1 MNPFRRW
8 GHSNMNYNK
17 AEFEKSYGI
26 SSQLPPSDITEI
38 AFAGRSNVGKSS
50 LLNKLFNRKSLARVS
65 SVPGK
70 TITIN
75 FYDVDGYK
83 FVDLPGYGY
92 AKLSKS
98 ERDRFGELMEG
109 YFQSGRN
116 IKLVVQ
122 LVDMRH
128 KPSQDDFGMIEFMK
142 QMNIP
147 FIVVCTKA
155 DKLKVKEFK
164 KREQEIKEELSMVD
178 SDLIIP
184 FSSQNG
190 LGLDK
195 IKMLIEKSLTD

>member
-1 MNPFRRW
+1 
-8 GHSNMNYNK
+8 MNYNLAK
-17 AEFEKSYGI
+17 FEKAYGI
-26 SSQLPPSDITEI
+26 FEQLPESKESEI
-38 AFAGRSNVGKSS
+38 VFSGRSNVGKSS

-75 FYDVDGYK
+75 FYDVDGVK

-98 ERDRFGELMEG
+98 EKERFAGLMEG
-109 YFQSGRN
+109 YFNSDRN

-128 KPSQDDFGMIEFMK
+128 KPSADDYAMISFLQEM
-142 QMNIP
+142 QIP

-155 DKLKVKEFK
+155 DKLKVKEFQ
-164 KREQEIKEELSMVD
+164 KRSAELLSELENVD
-178 SDLIIP
+178 ENVIIP

-190 LGLDK
+190 LGADK
-195 IKMLIEKSLTD
+195 IKQLIENSL

>member
-1 MNPFRRW
+1 
-8 GHSNMNYNK
+8 MNYNK
-17 AEFEKSYGI
+17 VEFEKAFGI
-26 SSQLPPSDITEI
+26 SSQLPISEIPEI

-70 TITIN
+70 TITVN

-83 FVDLPGYGY
+83 FIDLPGYGY
-92 AKLSKS
+92 AKISKQ
-98 ERDRFGELMEG
+98 EKARFGELMEG

-128 KPSQDDFGMIEFMK
+128 KASADDFAMIDFMK
-142 QMNIP
+142 QMQIP
-147 FIVVCTKA
+147 FIIVMTKS
-155 DKLKVKEFK
+155 DKLKVNAYK
-164 KREQEIKEELSMVD
+164 KRMEEAKQELAVAGD
-178 SDLIIP
+178 VPIIP

-190 LGLDK
+190 EGVEK
-195 IKMLIEKSLTD
+195 VKKYIESSLMG

>member
-1 MNPFRRW
+1 
-8 GHSNMNYNK
+8 MNYNK

-26 SSQLPPSDITEI
+26 SSQLPPSNITEI

-155 DKLKVKEFK
+155 DKLKVKELK

>member
-1 MNPFRRW
+1 
-8 GHSNMNYNK
+8 MNYNK
-17 AEFEKSYGI
+17 AEFERAFGI
-26 SSQLPPSDITEI
+26 SGQLPPSEVPEI

-70 TITIN
+70 TIKIN

-92 AKLSKS
+92 AKLSKT

-128 KPSQDDFGMIEFMK
+128 KPSQDDYGMIDFMQ
-142 QMNIP
+142 QMDIP

-164 KREQEIKEELSMVD
+164 RREKEIKEELSMVD
-178 SDLIIP
+178 ENLIIP
-184 FSSQNG
+184 FSSQSG
-190 LGLDK
+190 LGLDTV
-195 IKMLIEKSLTD
+195 KMLIEKSLGA

>member
-1 MNPFRRW
+1 
-8 GHSNMNYNK
+8 MNYNLAK
-17 AEFEKSYGI
+17 FERAYGI
-26 SSQLPPSDITEI
+26 FEQLPESKESEI
-38 AFAGRSNVGKSS
+38 VFSGRSNVGKSS

-75 FYDVDGYK
+75 FYDVDGVK

-98 ERDRFGELMEG
+98 EKERFAGLMEG
-109 YFQSGRN
+109 YFNSDRN

-128 KPSQDDFGMIEFMK
+128 KPSADDYAMISFLQEM
-142 QMNIP
+142 QIP

-155 DKLKVKEFK
+155 DKLKVKEFQ
-164 KREQEIKEELSMVD
+164 KRSNELLSELENVD
-178 SDLIIP
+178 ENVIIP

-190 LGLDK
+190 LGADK
-195 IKMLIEKSLTD
+195 IKHLIENSL

>member
-1 MNPFRRW
+1 
-8 GHSNMNYNK
+8 MNYNK

-128 KPSQDDFGMIEFMK
+128 KPSQNDFGMIDFMK

>member
-1 MNPFRRW
+1 
-8 GHSNMNYNK
+8 MNYNK
-17 AEFEKSYGI
+17 AEFEKAFGI
-26 SSQLPPSDITEI
+26 SSQLPQSISPEI
-38 AFAGRSNVGKSS
+38 AFSGRSNVGKSS

-75 FYDVDGYK
+75 FYNVDDCK

-92 AKLSKS
+92 AKLSKT

-128 KPSQDDFGMIEFMK
+128 KPSQDDFGMIDFMQ

-147 FIVVCTKA
+147 FIIACTKA

-164 KREQEIKEELSMVD
+164 KREREIKQELNMVD
-178 SDLIIP
+178 EGLIVP
-184 FSSQNG
+184 FSSQTG
-190 LGLDK
+190 LGLDN
-195 IKMLIEKSLTD
+195 IKMLIEKSLEQ

>member
-1 MNPFRRW
+1 
-8 GHSNMNYNK
+8 MNYNK
-17 AEFEKSYGI
+17 AEFERAFGI
-26 SSQLPPSDITEI
+26 SGQLPPSEVPEI

-128 KPSQDDFGMIEFMK
+128 KPSQDDYGMIDFMQ
-142 QMNIP
+142 QMDIP

-164 KREQEIKEELSMVD
+164 RREKEIKQELSMVD
-178 SDLIIP
+178 ENLIIP
-184 FSSQNG
+184 FSSQSG
-190 LGLDK
+190 LGLDTV
-195 IKMLIEKSLTD
+195 KMLIEKSLGA

>member
-1 MNPFRRW
+1 
-8 GHSNMNYNK
+8 MNYNK
-17 AEFEKSYGI
+17 AEFERAFGI
-26 SSQLPPSDITEI
+26 SGQLPPSEVPEI

-128 KPSQDDFGMIEFMK
+128 KPSQDDYGMIDFLQ
-142 QMNIP
+142 QMDIP

-164 KREQEIKEELSMVD
+164 RRKKEIKEEISMVD
-178 SDLIIP
+178 ENLIIP
-184 FSSQNG
+184 FSSQSG
-190 LGLDK
+190 LGLDTV
-195 IKMLIEKSLTD
+195 KMLIEKSLGA

>member
-1 MNPFRRW
+1 
-8 GHSNMNYNK
+8 MNYNK

-190 LGLDK
+190 LGLEK